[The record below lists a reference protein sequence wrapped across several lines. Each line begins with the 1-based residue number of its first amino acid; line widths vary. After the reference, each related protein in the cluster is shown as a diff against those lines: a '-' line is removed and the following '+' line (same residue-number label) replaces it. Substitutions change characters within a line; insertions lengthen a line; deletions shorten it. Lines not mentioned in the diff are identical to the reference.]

1 MKKNNFF
8 LNLSATLLLLISI
21 TATAHSTVV
30 NVNATSSL
38 TFSPQTVNVFVGDTI
53 KWTRTGGSHTTTC
66 DGQTFTSRPAGA
78 LPWNAPLTSVSPTF
92 TYVIQVAG
100 TYNYICEPHAPD
112 MSGVINATV
121 SGIVQL
127 NEIAAG
133 YGISQNYPNPF
144 NPETNI
150 KFSIPVS
157 SFVTLKVYNNT
168 GKEIATL
175 VNEKLASASYE
186 INWNAS
192 DLNSGIYFYRIQAGE
207 FIQTRKMMLIK

>member
-1 MKKNNFF
+1 MKKNNLF
-8 LNLSATLLLLISI
+8 LNLSSALLLLMFIS
-21 TATAHSTVV
+21 ATAQSTIV
-30 NVNATSSL
+30 NVNATSGL
-38 TFSPQTVNVFVGDTI
+38 TFSPQTINVFVGDTV

-78 LPWNAPLTSVSPTF
+78 LPWNAPLTSGSPTF
-92 TYVIQVAG
+92 TYVITVAG
-100 TYNYICEPHAPD
+100 TYNYICEPHAPS

-121 SGIVQL
+121 SGITQL
-127 NEIAAG
+127 NEIAIS

-150 KFSIPVS
+150 KFSIPVP

-175 VNEKLASASYE
+175 VNEKLGSASYE

-192 DLNSGIYFYRIQAGE
+192 GQNSGVYYYRIQAGE
-207 FIQTRKMMLIK
+207 FTQTRKMMLIK